1 MLKKNFIVLSLA
13 GMLSLSACTPQEVLN
28 QIGTIATEVAGSQE
42 LSIDQIV
49 MGLKEALNKGINTGV
64 SKLAVK
70 GGFLNNPEIKIPI
83 PQEAQKV
90 VEKLRFVPGFDNVES
105 ELVRLLNVAAEDAVK
120 SAKPIF
126 GAAIRQ
132 MTFQDAKSILMGN
145 DNEATDYL
153 KRTTSSELF
162 KAFQPKVKTSLNTV
176 KLADYWA
183 KIIGRYNQI
192 PLVNKVDTEL
202 DVFVT
207 EKAMAGIFNMVEKE
221 ETAIRKDP
229 AARTSEIL
237 KRVFA
242 AQDNK

>member
-207 EKAMAGIFNMVEKE
+207 EKAMDGIFNMVEKE